1 MWNAV
6 VEESAELSI
15 DEPVLPR
22 QRRPPRRLDGGAEP
36 HQDQDCKEFY
46 RRIYYSTIDAA
57 LSCLK
62 NRFQSPA
69 FTVARNI
76 EAAVVQALSTDISP
90 SLDAIVQH
98 FGQDLEEKR
107 LRLHLSM
114 LRDVCSQPSPSTLSI
129 QCINDV
135 VHLMQQKPEW
145 LQLFPELAKLLR
157 LFLTVPVT
165 SCTAERSFS
174 CLRRLKTFLRSTLT
188 QKRLNHVALLHCHRE
203 RTDLIDLKQICNNFI
218 VKNDLRASTFALF
231 P

>member
-1 MWNAV
+1 MVDTLSAVFNSDRDEQKFNEMWNAV

-76 EAAVVQALSTDISP
+76 EAAVVQALSTDNSP

-98 FGQDLEEKR
+98 FGQDLDEKR
-107 LRLHLSM
+107 LKLHLSM
-114 LRDVCSQPSPSTLSI
+114 LRDVCSQHSPSTLSI

-145 LQLFPELAKLLR
+145 LQLFPER
-157 LFLTVPVT
+157 PNF
-165 SCTAERSFS
+165 CDFFS
-174 CLRRLKTFLRSTLT
+174 QYQS
-188 QKRLNHVALLHCHRE
+188 QAVQLNGAFRV
-203 RTDLIDLKQICNNFI
+203 
-218 VKNDLRASTFALF
+218 
-231 P
+231 